1 MDFVRKSYRAY
12 GLMTG
17 ITLRNIPFF
26 SYAEQPK
33 NTIFGFVRNTS

>member
-17 ITLRNIPFF
+17 ITLRNIPFV
-26 SYAEQPK
+26 SYTVQHK
-33 NTIFGFVRNTS
+33 NTIYGFVRNTS